1 MKWVLVLTGTLVLLV
16 LASINPVNAPQVLQ
30 DSYGSANND
39 GDELLGA
46 AFNLAAGQSFTPKD
60 TADITEARFLLKKTG
75 SPTGTIYARLYTS
88 TGSYG
93 DTSIPG
99 NLLVTSNGFDV
110 STLTTTY
117 TMTTFSFSTAQIMNG
132 EARYFIVIDF
142 TGIGDPTA
150 LGAAG
155 IDVSSP
161 SHNGN
166 MAENQAGIWNS
177 FSSQDMVFEVYGNV
191 KTEPTGQGT
200 SPPSSDQPLTDQPPI
215 LPVAGGSTLLLVG
228 LGAVVYFGL
237 SRGRKRGGML

>member
-1 MKWVLVLTGTLVLLV
+1 MKGIILLLFFLV
-16 LASINPVNAPQVLQ
+16 LALAPIKPVNAPQVLQ

-75 SPTGTIYARLYTS
+75 SPTGTIYARLYTLG

-117 TMTTFSFSTAQIMNG
+117 TMTAFSFSTAQIMNG

-166 MAENQAGIWNS
+166 MAENQAGNWNS

-200 SPPSSDQPLTDQPPI
+200 SPPSSDQPLTDQPSI
-215 LPVAGGSTLLLVG
+215 LPVAGGSTLVLIG
-228 LGAVVYFGL
+228 LGVIAYFGL
-237 SRGRKRGGML
+237 RGRKRGVPF

>member
-1 MKWVLVLTGTLVLLV
+1 MKGIILLLFFLV
-16 LASINPVNAPQVLQ
+16 LALAPIKPVNAPQVLQ
-30 DSYGSANND
+30 DSYDSANND
-39 GDELLGA
+39 GDELLGS

-75 SPTGTIYARLYTS
+75 SPTGTIYARLYTLG

-117 TMTTFSFSTAQIMNG
+117 TMTSFSFSTAQIMNG

-166 MAENQAGIWNS
+166 MAENQAGNWNS

-191 KTEPTGQGT
+191 KTEPIGQGT

-215 LPVAGGSTLLLVG
+215 LPVAGGSTLVLIG
-228 LGAVVYFGL
+228 LGVIAYFGL
-237 SRGRKRGGML
+237 RGRKRGVPF